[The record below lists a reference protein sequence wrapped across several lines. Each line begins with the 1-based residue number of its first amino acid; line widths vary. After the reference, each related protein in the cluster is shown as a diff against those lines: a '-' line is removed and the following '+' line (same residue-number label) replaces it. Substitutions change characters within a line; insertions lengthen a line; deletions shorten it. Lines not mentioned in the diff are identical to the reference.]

1 MRASHRIIFNT
12 GITYARAV
20 VTALI
25 SLYSTRI
32 VLEIL
37 GASDYGLFNVI
48 GGIVAM
54 LTFLNAAMTTST
66 QRYLSF
72 NLGKGDLSLVKKIF
86 ANSIVIHL
94 VIGLLVVF
102 IIEAAASYLIG
113 SKLQIAPDRIEIARY
128 ILHFAVASTFIT
140 VISVPYDAV
149 INAHEN
155 MIFLA
160 LVSIIEA
167 VLKLL
172 VALSLF
178 VIPGDKLFYYGLL
191 TMLSAIIIRLIKR
204 SYSKRKYEEC
214 RISIKHWYDPHGIKD
229 LISFASWQLF
239 GTLCSLGRNQGV
251 AVVLNLFYSTV
262 VNAAYG
268 IANQINAQIMF
279 FSQTMMSAVRPQ
291 IMKSE
296 GANDRA
302 RVISLSIAAN
312 KFAFFLFTF
321 FALPLYFQMPAVLS
335 FWLKDVPE
343 YSVEFCRAII
353 LLTAMNQI
361 NMGLM
366 TAVQAIGKIKVY
378 QIIAGGI
385 QLLTLPIGYV
395 FLKYGYPPYSIIL
408 ISFILEAIS
417 TVFRMFYFRYLTGYS
432 VVTYFK
438 NVILVA
444 FLPMLPVVFV
454 ISVFNNYFGKDFLSF
469 IVLLV
474 TSATIYGISIYTIG
488 LNKSER
494 AYLRSLIS
502 RLKSKLSIK

>member
-1 MRASHRIIFNT
+1 MNASNRIIFNT
-12 GITYARAV
+12 GITYARAI

-37 GASDYGLFNVI
+37 GASDYGIFNVI
-48 GGIVAM
+48 GGVVAM

-72 NLGKGDLSLVKKIF
+72 NLGKGELSSVKEIF
-86 ANSIVIHL
+86 ANSIVIHFI
-94 VIGLLVVF
+94 IGLIVVLL
-102 IIEAAASYLIG
+102 IEVTASYLIDT
-113 SKLQIAPDRIEIARY
+113 KLQIAPDRIEIARY
-128 ILHFAVASTFIT
+128 ILHFTVASTFIT

-155 MIFLA
+155 MVFLA
-160 LVSIIEA
+160 IVSIIEA
-167 VLKLL
+167 ILKLL

-178 VIPGDKLFYYGLL
+178 VIPGDKLFYFGLL
-191 TMLSAIIIRLIKR
+191 TMGSAIIIRLIKR
-204 SYSKRKYEEC
+204 AYSKRKYEEC
-214 RISIKHWYDPHGIKD
+214 RISIKQWYNPRGIKE
-229 LISFASWQLF
+229 LTSFASWQLF

-251 AVVLNLFYSTV
+251 AVVLNFFYSTV

-268 IANQINAQIMF
+268 VANQINAQIMF

-296 GANDRA
+296 GANDRP
-302 RVISLSIAAN
+302 RMISLSIAAN

-385 QLLTLPIGYV
+385 QLLTLPIGFVY
-395 FLKYGYPPYSIIL
+395 LKYGYPPYSIIL
-408 ISFILEAIS
+408 ISFILETIS
-417 TVFRMFYFRYLTGYS
+417 TVFRMFYFNYLTGYP
-432 VVTYFK
+432 VVAYLK

-444 FLPMLPVVFV
+444 FIPMLPVVCIV
-454 ISVFNNYFGKDFLSF
+454 SVLSNYFGQNLLSF
-469 IVLLV
+469 SVVLV
-474 TSATIYGISIYTIG
+474 TSTVIYGVSIYAIG
-488 LNKSER
+488 LNKGEKT
-494 AYLRSLIS
+494 YFRSLCS
-502 RLKSKLSIK
+502 KLKSKLSTK